1 LKQTRPRTVAVL
13 PPRGGDLA
21 VILRLGC
28 GKAAGRGCGP
38 KAALLDRAAQAGL
51 PVPPG
56 VIVLDEAWHSALAR
70 GLVRL
75 EGAGS
80 RQAVS
85 VPDPTLLVHLLGLPP
100 LDTFLAVR
108 SAFSLED
115 GTADSLAGAF
125 VTGLFVDG
133 RRSAAV
139 AAGLAGVWSS
149 GLGRPPSLRR
159 DVIVQAM
166 VVARNAGVAFTE
178 REHEDDLVNA
188 TEGTAEGLLAGQVAG
203 ESYRLPKRRR
213 WDRPTEAS
221 GLARRLQTLLRDVG
235 RVFGEAD
242 WDVEWADDGQHIW
255 LVQVRVVTRSTR
267 RNEVFTAASHR
278 ELLPDPP
285 SRFTTSLIAS
295 CADELFGYY
304 RRFDPSLPCGRP
316 LIEVFRH
323 RPFFNLTLLT
333 EMMRRWGLPTRLV
346 TSSIGGA
353 ADRDFGAQPARLL
366 LHLPVLAR
374 LARAQL
380 GAVRSAD
387 QTREALLERTAVPP
401 PRLADLILVL
411 RSVYVSLVTEMFSL
425 TAAISG
431 PLALL
436 RWAGVLADVGLRW
449 QTAGTEILDD
459 LAPLQARVAE
469 RPELARSLE
478 RGELPDDEE
487 FRLTFTRWLERH
499 GHRGTYESDLARPRY
514 REEPSVLLRSLA
526 AAGRPRPAP
535 PPTLRARL
543 LAPVVWQ
550 AEGTVRARERLHST
564 AMMAFERIRSIL
576 LTRARQLTERGVLP
590 APEAIWD
597 LEVGEVARL
606 EDDFLPDEGFWRARR
621 DEIETARGFD
631 LPSLFHRF
639 DDLDEFRARSAR
651 EASPTRL
658 RGIGLTRGEV
668 RGRAWVLS
676 EPSVEPPEE
685 LRSAGII
692 LVARA
697 VDAGWIPTF
706 TGVAGVVVETG
717 GDLSHGSI
725 VLREM
730 GLPAVTNVRHATRA
744 LRTGDLI
751 LLRADEGAVERL
763 GPEPSAE
770 G

>member
-1 LKQTRPRTVAVL
+1 M
-13 PPRGGDLA
+13 
-21 VILRLGC
+21 ILHLGS
-28 GKAAGRGCGP
+28 GQAARQGCGP
-38 KAALLDRAAQAGL
+38 KAAFLDRASRAGL

-56 VIVLDEAWHSALAR
+56 VIVLDEAWHSSLAR

-80 RQAVS
+80 RQTVS
-85 VPDPTLLVHLLGLPP
+85 VPDPTLLVHLLGLLQ
-100 LDTFLAVR
+100 LDTLLAVR

-115 GTADSLAGAF
+115 GPADSLAGAF

-139 AAGLAGVWSS
+139 AAGLAGVWASA
-149 GLGRPPSLRR
+149 LGRPPGLRR
-159 DVIVQAM
+159 DVIIQAM
-166 VVARNAGVAFTE
+166 VVARHAGVAFTE

-188 TEGTAEGLLAGQVAG
+188 TEGTAEALLGGRVAG

-213 WDRPTEAS
+213 WDRPTEPDA
-221 GLARRLQTLLRDVG
+221 LARRLQALLRDVR

-242 WDVEWADDGQHIW
+242 WDVEWADDGEHVW
-255 LVQVRVVTRSTR
+255 LVQVRAVTRPTR
-267 RNEVFTAASHR
+267 RNEAFTAASHR

-285 SRFTTSLIAS
+285 SRLTTSLIAS
-295 CADELFGYY
+295 CAEELFGYY
-304 RRFDPSLPCGRP
+304 RRFDPRLPSRRP

-323 RPFFNLTLLT
+323 RPFLNLSLLT

-346 TSSIGGA
+346 TGSIGGVS
-353 ADRDFGAQPARLL
+353 DRDFGVGPARLF

-380 GAVRSAD
+380 GAVRSAERA
-387 QTREALLERTAVPP
+387 REALLERTALAP
-401 PRLADLILVL
+401 PRLADVVLVL
-411 RSVYVSLVTEMFSL
+411 RSVYVTLVTEMFSL

-436 RWAGVLADVGLRW
+436 RRAGILAEVAARW
-449 QTAGTEILDD
+449 QTAGTEVLDD
-459 LAPLQARVAE
+459 LAALQAQVAE
-469 RPELARSLE
+469 RPELARALE
-478 RGELPDDEE
+478 RGELPADEE
-487 FRLTFTRWLERH
+487 FRRAFAGWLERH
-499 GHRGTYESDLARPRY
+499 GHRGVYENDLARPRY
-514 REEPSVLLRSLA
+514 REDPCPLLRSLA
-526 AAGRPRPAP
+526 AASRPGP
-535 PPTLRARL
+535 PPPASLRARL
-543 LAPVVWQ
+543 LAPLVRQ

-564 AMMAFERIRSIL
+564 AMVAFERVRSTFL
-576 LTRARQLTERGVLP
+576 ARARQLSEHGVLP

-597 LEVGEVARL
+597 LELGEVARL
-606 EDDFLPDEGFWRARR
+606 EDDFRPDEAFWRARR
-621 DEIETARGFD
+621 AEIETARGYDFPD
-631 LPSLFHRF
+631 VFHRF
-639 DDLDEFRARSAR
+639 DDLDGFRPWAARG
-651 EASPTRL
+651 ESPARL

-685 LRSAGII
+685 LLPAETI

-706 TGVAGVVVETG
+706 TRVAGVVVETG

-730 GLPAVTNVRHATRA
+730 GLPAVTNVRDATRA
-744 LRTGDLI
+744 LHTGDLVV
-751 LLRADEGAVERL
+751 LRADEGAVERL
-763 GPEPSAE
+763 EP
-770 G
+770 